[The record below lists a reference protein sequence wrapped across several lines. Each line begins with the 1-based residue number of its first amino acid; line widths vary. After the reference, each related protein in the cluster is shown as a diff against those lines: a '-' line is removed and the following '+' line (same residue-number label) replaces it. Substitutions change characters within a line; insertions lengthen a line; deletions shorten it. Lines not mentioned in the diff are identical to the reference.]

1 MKRVENWGD
10 ESWLD
15 YVVAVVSSKLI
26 FSNAH
31 PSIDAFVSLLFF
43 VSSIACPYPFW
54 ILHLLSWF
62 LRTVDYL
69 SDHPTHDQR
78 ADEPGFQPKANKVAT
93 LTQWN
98 SLFFSLFYTLY
109 LLSVILQCIDS
120 RRSGRLKR
128 ARNGAVGGGG
138 FFPLRFYLCM
148 QKAIIDHVQLS
159 WLGLERTLSSTEKFK
174 QDRDCFMFSFNSS
187 SSSSP
192 FFLDTV
198 PNKGE
203 KRRSKTQL
211 GIEKKTIYQHL
222 CPSQVRI
229 QETHDLCPARQRSL
243 VVPVPNREFIRNS
256 NESESAATGRERER
270 ERKESRFYM
279 YK

>member
-1 MKRVENWGD
+1 MWASIPQTRRAIGTQWRERETHNSERPIEPVEWR
-10 ESWLD
+10 ESRIEEMNRDWIMLLPLFRP
-15 YVVAVVSSKLI
+15 SSSFLMRI
-26 FSNAH
+26 HQSMLSSLFSF
-31 PSIDAFVSLLFF
+31 SF
-43 VSSIACPYPFW
+43 
-54 ILHLLSWF
+54 LLSRVPIPF
-62 LRTVDYL
+62 EYFIFCLDFCAPLIIYQIIQLTTNGPMSQDFNQK
-69 SDHPTHDQR
+69 PTR
-78 ADEPGFQPKANKVAT
+78 SPLLPNEI
-93 LTQWN
+93 
-98 SLFFSLFYTLY
+98 LFSSLFYKFY
-109 LLSVILQCIDS
+109 LFSVILQCIDS
-120 RRSGRLKR
+120 RRSWRLKR

-211 GIEKKTIYQHL
+211 GIEKKKRFINI
-222 CPSQVRI
+222 S
-229 QETHDLCPARQRSL
+229 ARAKFKSKKLTTSVQ
-243 VVPVPNREFIRNS
+243 PDREAS
-256 NESESAATGRERER
+256 
-270 ERKESRFYM
+270 
-279 YK
+279 

>member
-1 MKRVENWGD
+1 MWASIPQTRRAIGTQWRERETHNSERPIEPVEWR
-10 ESWLD
+10 ESRIEEMNRDWIMLLPLFRP
-15 YVVAVVSSKLI
+15 SSSFLMRI
-26 FSNAH
+26 HQSMLSSLFSF
-31 PSIDAFVSLLFF
+31 SF
-43 VSSIACPYPFW
+43 
-54 ILHLLSWF
+54 LLSRVPIPF
-62 LRTVDYL
+62 EYFIFCLDFCAPLIIYQIIQLTTNGPMSQDFNQK
-69 SDHPTHDQR
+69 PTR
-78 ADEPGFQPKANKVAT
+78 SPLLPNEI
-93 LTQWN
+93 
-98 SLFFSLFYTLY
+98 LFSSLFYKFY
-109 LLSVILQCIDS
+109 LFSVILQCIDS

-211 GIEKKTIYQHL
+211 GIEKKKRFINI
-222 CPSQVRI
+222 S
-229 QETHDLCPARQRSL
+229 ARAKFKSKKLTTSVQ
-243 VVPVPNREFIRNS
+243 PDREAS
-256 NESESAATGRERER
+256 
-270 ERKESRFYM
+270 
-279 YK
+279 